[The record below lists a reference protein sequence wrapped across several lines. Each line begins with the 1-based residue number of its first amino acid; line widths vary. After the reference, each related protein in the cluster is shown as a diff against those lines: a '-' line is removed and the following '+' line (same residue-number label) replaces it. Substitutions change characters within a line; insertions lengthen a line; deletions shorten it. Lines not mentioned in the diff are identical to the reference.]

1 MAGESAADLPE
12 YLLKPSL
19 FGAHYSITL
28 ADRVRGT
35 PLSEHS
41 TAKLQALGWRPT
53 GPGRQAR
60 ERADDLGIAIP
71 STTERSW
78 PVHKF
83 QDFLKGSDHYFT
95 TSSRGKPE
103 KSSTFSRGTR
113 ALLTPKMRKDEGKLR
128 SKY

>member
-1 MAGESAADLPE
+1 MLHRKHLCWSTSPPVTLDKLEPKGLSDTL
-12 YLLKPSL
+12 SL
-19 FGAHYSITL
+19 GTHYSITL

-35 PLSEHS
+35 RLSEHS

-60 ERADDLGIAIP
+60 ERADDLSIAIP

-95 TSSRGKPE
+95 TSLREKSE
-103 KSSTFSRGTR
+103 KSSTFSRG
-113 ALLTPKMRKDEGKLR
+113 
-128 SKY
+128 S